1 MLINIIYLGKHKEVR
16 KLNKL
21 YPEHIERI
29 AGAFENFQQQEGF
42 SVIKSIEDVMKNNG
56 NLNVSLYVSQVIKEE
71 EINIKSVLSEINDVD
86 EQLEE
91 VNGKLNSYLK
101 ELGYID

>member
-1 MLINIIYLGKHKEVR
+1 MYKHKEVR
-16 KLNKL
+16 KLNQL
-21 YPEHIERI
+21 NPEHIERI
-29 AGAFENFQQQEGF
+29 AGAFENFKQQEGF

-56 NLNVSLYVSQVIKEE
+56 NLNVSLYVSQIIKEE
-71 EINIKSVLSEINDVD
+71 EINIKSVLFEINHID

>member
-1 MLINIIYLGKHKEVR
+1 
-16 KLNKL
+16 
-21 YPEHIERI
+21 
-29 AGAFENFQQQEGF
+29 
-42 SVIKSIEDVMKNNG
+42 MKNNG
-56 NLNVSLYVSQVIKEE
+56 NLNVSLYASQAIKEE
-71 EINIKSVLSEINDVD
+71 EIDIKSVLFEINDVD